1 MISSRMLHLY
11 IPYPESIDPY
21 YSFPVS
27 QHLRSSQS
35 LDPWWSLDVTSLHP
49 ETLLS
54 TARTVPTAVT
64 LCLLAHC
71 TIYRSYTPYLYY
83 STWLLSCQ
91 WLSCISRVW
100 HLETSR
106 LETSRIL
113 GPSIS
118 HILSGSQHAHI
129 LSPSI
134 STSITHSTTR
144 STPLC
149 APVHRA
155 HSVCA
160 HSPCYVCSLYAL
172 HVSCIQHPGYPGTS
186 TLSIYPSL
194 DLSILDP
201 SIPRSI
207 HPSIYRSSIC
217 PSLLHDPILCHH
229 APFLAL
235 HTARHVVL
243 PSVLLYTVSIVR
255 VRTPFAPCALIL
267 LISSDPDS

>member
-35 LDPWWSLDVTSLHP
+35 VDPWWSLDVTSLHP

-83 STWLLSCQ
+83 SPWLLSCQ

-134 STSITHSTTR
+134 TTSITHSTTR

-160 HSPCYVCSLYAL
+160 HSSCCVCSL
-172 HVSCIQHPGYPGTS
+172 CS
-186 TLSIYPSL
+186 T
-194 DLSILDP
+194 
-201 SIPRSI
+201 
-207 HPSIYRSSIC
+207 C
-217 PSLLHDPILCHH
+217 
-229 APFLAL
+229 
-235 HTARHVVL
+235 
-243 PSVLLYTVSIVR
+243 LLYPTS
-255 VRTPFAPCALIL
+255 
-267 LISSDPDS
+267 

>member
-1 MISSRMLHLY
+1 M
-11 IPYPESIDPY
+11 
-21 YSFPVS
+21 
-27 QHLRSSQS
+27 
-35 LDPWWSLDVTSLHP
+35 TSLHP

-83 STWLLSCQ
+83 SPWLLSCQ

-100 HLETSR
+100 HLATSR

-134 STSITHSTTR
+134 TPSITHSATR

-160 HSPCYVCSLYAL
+160 HSSCCVCSLYL
-172 HVSCIQHPGYPGTS
+172 SMPPVSN
-186 TLSIYPSL
+186 
-194 DLSILDP
+194 ILDILEPRP
-201 SIPRSI
+201 SRSI

-217 PSLLHDPILCHH
+217 PSSIYPSLDLSIHDL
-229 APFLAL
+229 
-235 HTARHVVL
+235 
-243 PSVLLYTVSIVR
+243 SV
-255 VRTPFAPCALIL
+255 
-267 LISSDPDS
+267 SSPP